1 MTLTVLLVALG
12 ATDAVIARSHHRAPK
27 RAAPAA
33 TTKAETKIPVEPN
46 RDPADVAL
54 DRRIKGVRAK
64 SCDLDFR
71 RG

>member
-12 ATDAVIARSHHRAPK
+12 ATDAVIALSHHRAPK

-33 TTKAETKIPVEPN
+33 TTKIPVEPN

-54 DRRIKGVRAK
+54 DRRIKGICK
-64 SCDLDFR
+64 GC
-71 RG
+71 